1 MELLQALG
9 QLFIALGIAVLLV
22 RIGKFFAPR
31 EQTRR
36 TTPEVEELAARALE
50 VINAHEE
57 GIALVDLGRELGLDW
72 RQLIAPI
79 NYLLREGR
87 VEKRGRLYFP
97 R

>member
-22 RIGKFFAPR
+22 RIGGFFAPR
-31 EQTRR
+31 ERTRGA
-36 TTPEVEELAARALE
+36 TPGVEELAARALE
-50 VINAHEE
+50 VINAHED

-79 NYLLREGR
+79 NHLLREGR

-97 R
+97 H